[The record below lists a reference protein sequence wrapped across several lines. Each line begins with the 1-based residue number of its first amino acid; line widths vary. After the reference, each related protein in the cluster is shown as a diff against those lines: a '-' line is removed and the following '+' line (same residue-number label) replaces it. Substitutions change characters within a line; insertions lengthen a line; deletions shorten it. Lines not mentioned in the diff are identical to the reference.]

1 MEETIFPKTIQ
12 LGEYEF
18 KFLTELEVERDN
30 NGEVIT
36 RSTRDIIG
44 RYEDIT
50 NYYKGVFC
58 SINNYNPKEIMM
70 KNNIDQ
76 DFAGYY
82 FLITDNKKLLNGVS
96 SSKKNII
103 KNINEINKFNDKNN
117 LNNIIKNTGLSSL
130 KNGKDG
136 SSKGNPTYSKLNI
149 LTGLMKKENHKVAVY
164 IYEEKN
170 FSYDQKYVNEI
181 KFNLENSLINNGYE
195 KITYDLERGCPSKY
209 EINENKDEK
218 LINNNIVEKKYNL
231 APHYQWID
239 YFKLLTDKILEYK
252 NNRNEFRKKVIN
264 VLSEY
269 SKIGNYEISG
279 IDPLSFIY
287 ELARLWIRKDKKII
301 YSKVAE
307 EFNIQCDLG
316 NIGKWIFLNPIRNT
330 FFYYGNELLDNDIH
344 WNIFIMAKNINFI
357 DEKIFQEI
365 LEIKNISIAKLTQVL
380 SIIEPDKY
388 IPYDQRTTNYSQID
402 YNKNEHQYINYKK
415 HIETIQSLFPKCSLY
430 EASIFMKINDKIKK
444 NLNRKIYQISSYMR
458 NGYNGKDDHIE
469 IFYKD
474 SVVYVDGEKSS
485 GSGATP
491 YPINEP
497 KKGDIMVARYGSR
510 VNGVGIIINNQ
521 YETGFTLDK
530 RIYVIWVNKT
540 SYDNILRK
548 PQDIALK
555 EMTEQDILQC
565 KNVYRETFKILGI
578 DGMENKEIKDIKNI
592 FEFKKQIILQGAPG
606 TGKTYTA
613 KKVAEAMG
621 CGYEVIQ
628 FHPSYTYEDFV
639 RGIVS
644 KTEGNNIKYE
654 VEDKILM
661 NAIEKAKEHEKYILI
676 IDEINRANLP
686 SVLGELLYALEY
698 REEPVICPYKK
709 DKEDDG
715 KIIIPKN
722 LYIIG
727 TMNTADRSI
736 GNIDYAVRRRFAFYT
751 VKANEEYIKDDYS
764 KKVFKYI
771 KNEIIEK
778 HLSEE
783 YYIDDIM
790 IGHSYFIFSD
800 EAYSDEDLAYKYM
813 NLSLQYNI
821 IPLLEEYYKDGI
833 LIDNETDK
841 VKDKIKELKEK
852 YSEAE
857 Q

>member
-1 MEETIFPKTIQ
+1 MEQLGFPKIIK

-44 RYEDIT
+44 QYEDIN

-58 SINNYNPKEIMM
+58 KINNFNKNEIMK
-70 KNNIDQ
+70 KNNITK
-76 DFAGYY
+76 DFPGYY
-82 FLITDNKKLLNGVS
+82 FFVTEDKKFFDNIFSSTDKVIA
-96 SSKKNII
+96 NIENI
-103 KNINEINKFNDKNN
+103 KNREISS
-117 LNNIIKNTGLSSL
+117 IKI
-130 KNGKDG
+130 
-136 SSKGNPTYSKLNI
+136 KGGTPTYSRLNI
-149 LTGLMKKENHKVAVY
+149 LTCIMKLQHHKIGVY
-164 IYEEKN
+164 ICKYEQPNDYTKQYLKNLLEKDYERVTYNEKNGDLDKFNINIVLKEEK
-170 FSYDQKYVNEI
+170 I
-181 KFNLENSLINNGYE
+181 INQD
-195 KITYDLERGCPSKY
+195 ICTY
-209 EINENKDEK
+209 
-218 LINNNIVEKKYNL
+218 
-231 APHYQWID
+231 APHYQWIG
-239 YFKLLTDKILEYK
+239 YFKHLTDKILEYQ
-252 NNRNEFRKKVIN
+252 NNRDEFRKKVISG
-264 VLSEY
+264 LSEY

-301 YSKVAE
+301 YNKVAE

-316 NIGKWIFLNPIRNT
+316 NIDKWIFLNPIRNT
-330 FFYYGNELLDNDIH
+330 FFYYGNELQNNNIH
-344 WNIFIMAKNINFI
+344 WDIFIMAKNTEFI
-357 DEKIFQEI
+357 DEKIFQNI

-388 IPYDQRTTNYSQID
+388 IPYDQRTTNYSQVD
-402 YNKNEHQYINYKK
+402 YNKNEHQYISYKK
-415 HIETIQSLFPKCSLY
+415 HIEIIQNLFPKCCLY
-430 EASIFMKINDKIKK
+430 EASIFMKINDRIKK

-458 NGYNGKDDHIE
+458 NGDNEKDDHIE

-491 YPINEP
+491 YPIHEP

-510 VNGVGIIINNQ
+510 VNGLGIIINNQ

-530 RIYVIWVNKT
+530 RIYIVWANKT

-565 KNVYRETFKILGI
+565 KNVYRETFKMLGI
-578 DGMENKEIKDIKNI
+578 DDMEYKEINDIKNI
-592 FEFKKQIILQGAPG
+592 LEFKKQIILQGAPG

-639 RGIVS
+639 RGIS
-644 KTEGNNIKYE
+644 AKSENGNISYE
-654 VEDKILM
+654 IEDKILM
-661 NAIEKAKEHEKYILI
+661 NAVKEAEDKPYILI

-698 REEPVICPYKK
+698 RGEAVKCPYG
-709 DKEDDG
+709 ES
-715 KIIIPKN
+715 ITIPEN

-736 GNIDYAVRRRFAFYT
+736 GSIDYAIRRRFAFYT
-751 VKANEEYIKDDYS
+751 ITSNK
-764 KKVFKYI
+764 
-771 KNEIIEK
+771 EIIEDEEAQK
-778 HLSEE
+778 LYDSIYNIIKTHISDE
-783 YYIDDIM
+783 YYIEDIM
-790 IGHSYFIFSD
+790 VGHSYFLPK
-800 EAYSDEDLAYKYM
+800 EDNDYVGNYLE
-813 NLSLQYNI
+813 LSLHYNI
-821 IPLLEEYYKDGI
+821 IPLLMEYYKDGI
-833 LIDNETDK
+833 LVDKDNIENNDNNS
-841 VKDKIKELKEK
+841 VLNKIKNLKN
-852 YSEAE
+852 YFNSEE
-857 Q
+857 

>member
-103 KNINEINKFNDKNN
+103 KNINEINRFNDKNN

-301 YSKVAE
+301 YNKVAE

-316 NIGKWIFLNPIRNT
+316 NIDKWIFLNPIRNT

-344 WNIFIMAKNINFI
+344 WNIFIMAKNIDFI
-357 DEKIFQEI
+357 DEKIFQNI

-388 IPYDQRTTNYSQID
+388 IPYDKRTTNYSQID

-415 HIETIQSLFPKCSLY
+415 HIETIQNLFPKCSLY
-430 EASIFMKINDKIKK
+430 ETSIFMKINDRIKYIE
-444 NLNRKIYQISSYMR
+444 NRKIYQISSYME
-458 NGYNGKDDHIE
+458 NGVNGTKDHTDFFHNQ
-469 IFYKD
+469 
-474 SVVYVDGEKSS
+474 SAVYLDGKQSD
-485 GSGATP
+485 GGTR
-491 YPINEP
+491 YPIAEP
-497 KKGDIMVARYGSR
+497 KKGDIIIARRGNKT
-510 VNGVGIIINNQ
+510 NGIGIIIQNE
-521 YETGFTLDK
+521 YSDDIFTLDK
-530 RIYVIWVNKT
+530 RIYVIWINKN
-540 SYDNILRK
+540 SFDNILSQPRYL
-548 PQDIALK
+548 ALK
-555 EMTEQDILQC
+555 LMDEIDIKKC

-833 LIDNETDK
+833 LIDNEKGK

>member
-1 MEETIFPKTIQ
+1 MEQLGFPKIIK

-44 RYEDIT
+44 QYEDIN

-58 SINNYNPKEIMM
+58 KINNFNKNEIMK
-70 KNNIDQ
+70 KNNITK
-76 DFAGYY
+76 DFPGYY
-82 FLITDNKKLLNGVS
+82 FFVTEDKKFFDNIFSSTDKVIA
-96 SSKKNII
+96 NIENI
-103 KNINEINKFNDKNN
+103 KNREISS
-117 LNNIIKNTGLSSL
+117 IKI
-130 KNGKDG
+130 
-136 SSKGNPTYSKLNI
+136 KGGTPTYSRLNI
-149 LTGLMKKENHKVAVY
+149 LTCIMKLQHHKIGVY
-164 IYEEKN
+164 ICKYEQPNDYTKQYLKNLLEKDYERVTYNEKNGDLDKFNINIVLKEEK
-170 FSYDQKYVNEI
+170 I
-181 KFNLENSLINNGYE
+181 INQD
-195 KITYDLERGCPSKY
+195 ICTY
-209 EINENKDEK
+209 
-218 LINNNIVEKKYNL
+218 
-231 APHYQWID
+231 APHYQWIG
-239 YFKLLTDKILEYK
+239 YFKHLTDKILEYQ
-252 NNRNEFRKKVIN
+252 NNRDEFRKKVISG
-264 VLSEY
+264 LSEY

-301 YSKVAE
+301 YNKVAE
-307 EFNIQCDLG
+307 EFNIQCDLE
-316 NIGKWIFLNPIRNT
+316 NIDKWIFLNPIRNT
-330 FFYYGNELLDNDIH
+330 FFYYGNELQNNNIH
-344 WNIFIMAKNINFI
+344 WDIFIMAKNTKFI
-357 DEKIFQEI
+357 DEKIFQNI

-388 IPYDQRTTNYSQID
+388 IPYDQRTTNYSHIN
-402 YNKNEHQYINYKK
+402 YNKNEYQYINYKK
-415 HIETIQSLFPKCSLY
+415 HIELIQNLFPKCSLY
-430 EASIFMKINDKIKK
+430 EASIFMKINDRIKK

-458 NGYNGKDDHIE
+458 NGDNEKDDHIE

-491 YPINEP
+491 YPIHEP

-510 VNGVGIIINNQ
+510 VNGLGIIINNQ

-530 RIYVIWVNKT
+530 RIYIVWANKT

-565 KNVYRETFKILGI
+565 KNVYRETFKMLGI
-578 DGMENKEIKDIKNI
+578 DDMEYKEINDIKNI
-592 FEFKKQIILQGAPG
+592 LEFKKQIILQGAPG

-639 RGIVS
+639 RGIS
-644 KTEGNNIKYE
+644 AKSENGNISYE
-654 VEDKILM
+654 IEDKILM
-661 NAIEKAKEHEKYILI
+661 NAVKEAEDKPYILI

-698 REEPVICPYKK
+698 RGEAVKCPYG
-709 DKEDDG
+709 ES
-715 KIIIPKN
+715 IIIPEN

-736 GNIDYAVRRRFAFYT
+736 GSIDYAIRRRFAFYT
-751 VKANEEYIKDDYS
+751 ITSNK
-764 KKVFKYI
+764 
-771 KNEIIEK
+771 EIIED
-778 HLSEE
+778 EE
-783 YYIDDIM
+783 AQKLYDSIYNIIKTHISDEYHIEDIM
-790 IGHSYFIFSD
+790 VGHSYFLPK
-800 EAYSDEDLAYKYM
+800 EDDCPDNYLE
-813 NLSLQYNI
+813 LSLEYNI
-821 IPLLEEYYKDGI
+821 IPLLMEYYKDGI
-833 LIDNETDK
+833 LIDKDNIDK
-841 VKDKIKELKEK
+841 NDNNSVLNKIKNLKNYFNSEK
-852 YSEAE
+852 
-857 Q
+857 